1 MQVKLDLIEHQ
12 QLVAKTG
19 RSRKLPSY
27 QNHLESYDDYRQYVI
42 EHRQKEKYFSQ
53 HVNKITVSK
62 FPEL

>member
-1 MQVKLDLIEHQ
+1 MIFNRT
-12 QLVAKTG
+12 LVPKIINE
-19 RSRKLPSY
+19 P
-27 QNHLESYDDYRQYVI
+27 NHLESYDDYRQYVI